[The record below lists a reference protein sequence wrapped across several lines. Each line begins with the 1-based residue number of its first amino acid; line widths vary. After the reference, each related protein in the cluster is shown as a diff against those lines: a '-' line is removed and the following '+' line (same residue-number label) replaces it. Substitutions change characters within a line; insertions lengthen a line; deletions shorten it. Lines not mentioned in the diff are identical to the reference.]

1 MTSKPRGRPSDSE
14 AKGWFLTYPRC
25 PLALQDV
32 LNHLR
37 ALQLPW
43 ITEYVICTEKH
54 ADGHPHVHAFVQHS
68 TKVMFGAHRWDIA
81 GYHGNYQKARSW
93 RGSLTYLKKD
103 KEDGTPKVQGEDY
116 ITNIDIDAALA
127 KKAAR
132 NRQLMTEDPVKLVEQ
147 GVITVFQVPQL
158 VIACKILKDLKE
170 PVLPRC
176 EGFIPNAFG
185 ILMPI
190 RQGKQRHFWL
200 WSAAPNTGKT
210 TFLETLSKE
219 HPCYLFSQ
227 QEKYQDTLRETT
239 QFLLFDE
246 YSSPTLTLTHL
257 NTICDGTAKHPRKGT
272 SAVSLDKPTVIICG
286 NKPPEE
292 VYTSETSWPL
302 IRARFVVIELT
313 NVFDAL

>member
-1 MTSKPRGRPSDSE
+1 MHKPRGRPSDSE

-25 PLALQDV
+25 PLTPQDV
-32 LNHLR
+32 LLHLR
-37 ALQLPW
+37 ALKNPW
-43 ITEYVICTEKH
+43 ITEFVICTENH
-54 ADGHPHVHAFVQHS
+54 VDGYPHVHAFVQHS
-68 TKVMFGAHRWDIA
+68 TKVVFTPHRWDID
-81 GYHGNYQKARSW
+81 GYHGNYQKARNW
-93 RGSLTYLKKD
+93 RAVESYLKKP
-103 KEDGTPKVQGEDY
+103 KADGTPKVPGVDFLS
-116 ITNIDIDAALA
+116 NIDIDAARA

-132 NRQLMTEDPVKLVEQ
+132 NRQLMTECPLKLVEQ
-147 GVITVFQVPQL
+147 GAITVFQVPQL
-158 VIACKILKDLKE
+158 VIACKLLKDLQE

-176 EGFIPNAFG
+176 EGFIPNDFG
-185 ILMPI
+185 ILMPT

-210 TFLETLSKE
+210 TFLETLSRE

-272 SAVSLDKPTVIICG
+272 SAVSLVKPTVIICG
-286 NKPPEE
+286 NKPPEQ
-292 VYTSETSWPL
+292 VYTSESSWPL
-302 IRARFVVIELT
+302 IHARFHVIELIK
-313 NVFDAL
+313 VFDAL